1 MGPPA
6 AFSSNISA
14 ENRRKIKVKEQDY
27 YVPLVEPPAALDEPA
42 YWFVFSGGRLLVVP
56 TESQVAL
63 PSAKTLGDV
72 GIAPV
77 RTQYLGILRGKHAFS
92 AETAEDTPPPH
103 GMTWFGLRRLFG
115 QIDDVEFVLAGRAIQ
130 IVEWDRTHQF
140 CGVCGTQTD
149 GREGERVKVCPKCGH
164 SSYPRLAPAVMV
176 LIRKGR
182 ELLLA
187 RSSRFPPNM
196 YSALAG
202 FVEPG
207 ETIESCIAREVF
219 EEVGLKVKNLRY
231 FASQPWPF
239 PNSLMIAFFA
249 DYDGGDIVPQPE
261 EIEDA
266 QWFHVD
272 SLPGLPMPI
281 SISRWLIDAA
291 LAEMRAQA

>member
-1 MGPPA
+1 
-6 AFSSNISA
+6 
-14 ENRRKIKVKEQDY
+14 VKEQDY
-27 YVPLVEPPAALDEPA
+27 YVPLVKPPAEVDEPA
-42 YWFVFSGGRLLVVP
+42 HWFIFSGGRLLVV
-56 TESQVAL
+56 SGDNQVAL
-63 PSAKTLGDV
+63 PQAKSPNDLGMTP
-72 GIAPV
+72 I
-77 RTQYLGILRGKHAFS
+77 RTQYLGMLRDRHAFS
-92 AETAEDTPPPH
+92 AEAAEDTPPPD

-140 CGVCGTQTD
+140 CGVCATPTE
-149 GREGERVKVCPKCGH
+149 GRESERVRVCPRCGH
-164 SSYPRLAPAVMV
+164 SNYPRLAPAVMV
-176 LIRKGR
+176 LIRRGR

-207 ETIESCIAREVF
+207 ETIESCIDREVF
-219 EEVGLKVKNLRY
+219 EEVGLRVKNLRY

-249 DYDGGDIVPQPE
+249 DYDGGDIVQQPE

-291 LAEMRAQA
+291 LAEIRAQA